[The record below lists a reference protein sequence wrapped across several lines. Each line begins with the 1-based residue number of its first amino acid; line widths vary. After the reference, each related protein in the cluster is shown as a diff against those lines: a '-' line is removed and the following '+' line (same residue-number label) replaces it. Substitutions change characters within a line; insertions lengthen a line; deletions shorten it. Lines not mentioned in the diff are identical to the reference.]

1 MLARQDP
8 EYLLDTAVSA
18 IAGGPKCRSK
28 IDEIPVPV
36 YTTDGDGLVT
46 YWNHACVEFAGREPV
61 VGQDRWCVTLRLF
74 TTSGEPLSGDECP
87 MAQAIKTRQPVRD
100 VIAIAERPD
109 GTRLAF
115 KPYPTPLFDSSGKF
129 IGALNMLV
137 DVTDEQSGILHEQ
150 AERCRRLADATYDRA
165 TSKVLGDMA
174 SGYEKIADGLIHKRP

>member
-1 MLARQDP
+1 
-8 EYLLDTAVSA
+8 
-18 IAGGPKCRSK
+18 
-28 IDEIPVPV
+28 
-36 YTTDGDGLVT
+36 
-46 YWNHACVEFAGREPV
+46 
-61 VGQDRWCVTLRLF
+61 
-74 TTSGEPLSGDECP
+74 
-87 MAQAIKTRQPVRD
+87 MAQAIRTRQPVRD

-150 AERCRRLADATYDRA
+150 AERCRRLADATYDRE

-174 SGYEKIADGLIHKRP
+174 SGYEKIADGLVHKRI